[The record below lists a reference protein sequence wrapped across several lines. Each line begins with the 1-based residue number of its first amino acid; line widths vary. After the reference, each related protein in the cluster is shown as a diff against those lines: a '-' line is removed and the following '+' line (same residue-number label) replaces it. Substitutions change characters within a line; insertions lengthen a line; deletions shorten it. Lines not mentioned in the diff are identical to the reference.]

1 MSNERNKG
9 WNVVFAALFI
19 NLSIGGLYAWSV
31 FKAAIKQF
39 IEEGT
44 VFNVLGKEVQF
55 TWDIAALNDPYAWAC
70 VIMSAGLLAAGR
82 LQDKKGP
89 GITALIGGIMA
100 GIGLIMA
107 SYSTNYWVWF
117 IGFGV
122 LFGTG
127 IGFAY
132 SAGSPAALKWFNK
145 AKSGTVAGIVVS
157 GFGSAPIYVA
167 PLADFLIKKYDIF
180 VATRV
185 FGVIALV
192 VITLLSIFILK
203 NPPEGYVAPI
213 TDKEKEKLAKKSAAH
228 SHDVVE
234 DFKPIEV
241 IKTPALYILW
251 ILFFIGAGAGL
262 LVIGSMTEMA
272 KKQMGTF
279 AFLAVIILAMGN
291 ATGRIM
297 GGVISDKIG
306 RIATLFIMFIFQA
319 IMMFTAIFVT
329 GIKEVSL
336 VPAILVVT
344 LTVLIGFNYGT
355 NMSLFPSFTKDL
367 WGMKNFGVNY
377 GLVYSAWGVGGFV
390 FSRISQMLF
399 KASSTEV
406 ALRNF
411 NGSFILAGVMLILG
425 LGLIVLLK
433 KMKPH
438 H

>member
-1 MSNERNKG
+1 MSDAKNKG
-9 WNVVFAALFI
+9 WGVVFSALFI

-31 FKAAIKQF
+31 FKSAIKGY
-39 IEEGT
+39 IENGDT
-44 VFNVLGKEVQF
+44 FNILGKTVSF
-55 TWDIAALNDPYAWAC
+55 NWDIASLNDPYAWAC

-89 GITALIGGIMA
+89 AITSLLGGIMA
-100 GIGLIMA
+100 GAGLLMA
-107 SYSTNYWVWF
+107 SFSTNYWVWF

-145 AKSGTVAGIVVS
+145 AKSGMVAGIVVS

-192 VITLLSIFILK
+192 VITLLSILVLR

-213 TDKEKEKLAKKSAAH
+213 SDKEKAKLAKKSASHA
-228 SHDVVE
+228 HDVSE

-251 ILFFIGAGAGL
+251 VLFFIGAGAGL

-272 KKQMGTF
+272 KKQLGTF

-291 ATGRIM
+291 ATGRLM
-297 GGVISDKIG
+297 GGIISDKIG
-306 RIATLFIMFIFQA
+306 RIWTLMIMFAFQS
-319 IMMFTAIFVT
+319 IMMFTAIYVT
-329 GIKEVSL
+329 GIKEAAL
-336 VPAILVVT
+336 IPAIMIVA
-344 LTVLIGFNYGT
+344 LTILIGFNYGT

-390 FSRISQMLF
+390 LSRVSQMLF
-399 KASSTEV
+399 KASSTVPE
-406 ALRNF
+406 LRNY
-411 NGSFILAGVMLILG
+411 NGSFLLAGSMLIIG
-425 LGLIVLLK
+425 IGLIFLLK
-433 KMKPH
+433 KLKPH